1 MSNTEGLKAGG
12 ALASAFSLSSPARS
26 TVAQVLVSLG
36 IKPADAGY
44 SEDVLRTGCTLVTVH
59 SENGIVD
66 ALKILERRGAVARL
80 EDCK

>member
-1 MSNTEGLKAGG
+1 MVLRPEAHWRRH
-12 ALASAFSLSSPARS
+12 SAFCLLPVW

-36 IKPADAGY
+36 IEPAYAGY
-44 SEDVLRTGCTLVTVH
+44 FEDVLRTGCTLVTVQ